1 MSFLSGSVRSLWHWC
16 LDCCST
22 TFDIHSWFLAS
33 TSSFQWPCTLSE
45 LLLDGIG
52 KCFATM
58 DGFSPC
64 RAMCQVGGSTLILVN
79 IWCQVWFHRVISSAQ
94 DLTVHT
100 FSSQDLKKTDWGAIL
115 DTVPAMLAL
124 TFFGILH
131 VPINV
136 PALGVSTK
144 RDDIDTNRE
153 LVAHGWSNLLSGGV
167 GSVQS
172 MSLIYAFMC
181 TTCSP
186 YTV

>member
-1 MSFLSGSVRSLWHWC
+1 MSGQKVWL
-16 LDCCST
+16 
-22 TFDIHSWFLAS
+22 
-33 TSSFQWPCTLSE
+33 
-45 LLLDGIG
+45 
-52 KCFATM
+52 KC
-58 DGFSPC
+58 
-64 RAMCQVGGSTLILVN
+64 
-79 IWCQVWFHRVISSAQ
+79 VISSVR
-94 DLTVHT
+94 DLIVHT
-100 FSSQDLKKTDWGAIL
+100 FSSLDLKKTDWGAIL

-172 MSLIYAFMC
+172 MSFECTRIY
-181 TTCSP
+181 SP
-186 YTV
+186 LFILYHVNPRLTIAMFF